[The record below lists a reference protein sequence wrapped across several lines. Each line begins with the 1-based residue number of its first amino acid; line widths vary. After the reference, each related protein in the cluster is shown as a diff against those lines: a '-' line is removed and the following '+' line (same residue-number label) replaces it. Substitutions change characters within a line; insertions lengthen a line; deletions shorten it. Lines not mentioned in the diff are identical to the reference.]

1 MGGGVGVGL
10 RRPPLADVGSIQI
23 KSNAAVNTEQV
34 FSNIAVYTHAGRVGR
49 DPTKESNGKT
59 TRERLRDCYLS
70 AGQLTTCGVEKIG
83 RRGVQL
89 YNTLLIDLLP
99 EPAAIRDI
107 WENKLTLVKGER
119 AGSVVATER

>member
-1 MGGGVGVGL
+1 VGGGVGVGL

-49 DPTKESNGKT
+49 DPTKEANGKT

-70 AGQLTTCGVEKIG
+70 WSTYNMRVEDIG
-83 RRGVQL
+83 PRHLASAATSCYSIFSQNPRRFGIFGK
-89 YNTLLIDLLP
+89 TSWP
-99 EPAAIRDI
+99 
-107 WENKLTLVKGER
+107 W
-119 AGSVVATER
+119 